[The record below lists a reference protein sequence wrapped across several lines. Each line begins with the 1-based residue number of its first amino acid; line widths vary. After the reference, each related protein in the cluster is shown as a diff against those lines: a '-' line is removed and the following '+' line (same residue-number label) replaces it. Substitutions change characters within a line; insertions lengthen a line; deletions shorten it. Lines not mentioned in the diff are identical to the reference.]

1 MNVGKI
7 IYGYC
12 DGFCG
17 DSLNNKIIIFETEK
31 SIVYRFIEGNFDGLG
46 VVNFDNE
53 EEKNRYIKEWSVE

>member
-1 MNVGKI
+1 MNIGKI

-12 DGFCG
+12 DGFWY
-17 DSLNNKIIIFETEK
+17 DKIIIFETEK
-31 SIVYRFIEGNFDGLG
+31 SIVYRYIEGNFDGLG